1 MTRTDQAA
9 LENVQEENRSLVG
22 NGRAFPLRYLL
33 VLWLGVLSAVAFLD
47 RTNISVA
54 GLQIGRE
61 FGISNTRLGW
71 IFSAFLVAYAAFQVP
86 AGILARRLGPRRV
99 LLFAGVW
106 WAAFTAL
113 TAALPPGFRYAV
125 PLLIAVRFALGA
137 GEATMYPAASQFVE
151 RWFPI
156 AERGKA
162 NGIIFGG
169 VGMGSGLTP
178 YFVTLIILHLGWR
191 ASFWISAGIGL
202 AAAAIWYVTARDT
215 PEQHARIGHSERDL
229 IVTSR
234 EPRESRAR
242 SHFVPWSAILGSP
255 QVITLT
261 LSYFSF
267 VYVAWIYFGWFFI
280 YLAQARGLNLKASAL
295 YTMIPF
301 IAMTLGCLFGG
312 FVSDRITARVGLR
325 IGRTVVPGVALV
337 LTAILLLIGPRAHQ
351 AQTAALVLALG
362 AGVLYISQSGFWAVA
377 ADIAGENTSVV
388 SAIINMGGQIGGAC
402 ATSITP
408 IIAARFGWT
417 MSFVLAA
424 ALTLAG
430 GIGWAAV
437 DPRKRIIT

>member
-1 MTRTDQAA
+1 MRKQAV
-9 LENVQEENRSLVG
+9 L
-22 NGRAFPLRYLL
+22 PLRYAL
-33 VLWLGVLSAVAFLD
+33 VVWLGVLSAVAFVD

-86 AGILARRLGPRRV
+86 AGILARRLGPRRI
-99 LLFAGVW
+99 LLFSGVW
-106 WAAFTAL
+106 WAAFTTL
-113 TAALPPGFRYAV
+113 TAALPAGFRYAV

-169 VGMGSGLTP
+169 VGLGSGLTP

-202 AAAAIWYVTARDT
+202 LAALIWYAIARDT
-215 PEQHARIGHSERDL
+215 PEQHHLIGESERSHIL
-229 IVTSR
+229 ASR
-234 EPRESRAR
+234 EVAPQLSTR
-242 SHFVPWSAILGSP
+242 SHIVPWRAIFSSP
-255 QVITLT
+255 QVIMLT

-280 YLAQARGLNLKASAL
+280 YLAQARGLNLKASAV

-312 FVSDRITARVGLR
+312 FISDQIAAHFGLR
-325 IGRTVVPGVALV
+325 IGRTLIPGAALV
-337 LTAILLLIGPRAHQ
+337 LTAILLLIGPRARQ
-351 AQTAALVLALG
+351 PETAALVLALG
-362 AGVLYISQSGFWAVA
+362 AGVLYIAQSGFWAVA

-388 SAIINMGGQIGGAC
+388 SAIVNMGGQIGGAC
-402 ATSITP
+402 ATSVTP
-408 IIAARFGWT
+408 LIASRFGWS
-417 MSFVLAA
+417 MSFLVAA

-430 GIGWAAV
+430 GIAWGAIN
-437 DPRKRIIT
+437 PRSHIGTA